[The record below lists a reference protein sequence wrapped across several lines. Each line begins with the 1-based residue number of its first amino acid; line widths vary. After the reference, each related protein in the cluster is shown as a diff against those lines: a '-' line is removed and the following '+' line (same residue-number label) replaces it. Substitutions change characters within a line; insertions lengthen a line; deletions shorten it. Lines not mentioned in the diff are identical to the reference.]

1 MCGQE
6 AGSAPRRA
14 AAAAAAAAAASPP
27 DPPQPAPRP
36 LALRAHHGLV
46 LALRR
51 VAPPLHLLLDR
62 LDGLAVLDGQLLV
75 DRVDHRLADCGR
87 AAREGRR
94 SAAAARGARRRT
106 RRRRGVGASLAHPR
120 SHARPPS
127 WAHSRS
133 WTGFLL
139 EDSTSATG
147 GVNHSSSSRWMLRK
161 VVAVRR
167 VPVARLCGGALAST
181 ATIGAAR
188 GRSVTPTVPCDAPG
202 QRRVECTNDHC
213 KWA

>member
-94 SAAAARGARRRT
+94 SAAAARGARRR

-147 GVNHSSSSRWMLRK
+147 GVNHSSSSTSLSRMLRK
-161 VVAVRR
+161 VAAV
-167 VPVARLCGGALAST
+167 GALAST
-181 ATIGAAR
+181 ATIGAAK